1 MVAMSNS
8 PGTHSPEMGMHG
20 MGAPTPTL
28 GVSDFSYPLESQ
40 DSYLLPYSLTSTFG
54 DKGPPPKSVR
64 TVIAKIPKANRF
76 AGGSRSPV
84 LEQTQAPHLKV
95 LVSQRRLH

>member
-1 MVAMSNS
+1 MVAVSNS
-8 PGTHSPEMGMHG
+8 PGTHSLKMGMRG
-20 MGAPTPTL
+20 LGTPTPTL
-28 GVSDFSYPLESQ
+28 GVSDFSYPLISQ
-40 DSYLLPYSLTSTFG
+40 DSYLLPYSLTSTSG

-64 TVIAKIPKANRF
+64 TANGF

-95 LVSQRRLH
+95 VVSQRRLL